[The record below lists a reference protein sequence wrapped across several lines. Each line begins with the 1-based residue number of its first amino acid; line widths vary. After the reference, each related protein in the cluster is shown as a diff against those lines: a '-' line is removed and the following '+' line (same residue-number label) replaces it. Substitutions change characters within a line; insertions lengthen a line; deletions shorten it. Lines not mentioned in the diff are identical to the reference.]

1 MNMASGALSSKEPSK
16 SLFNANAWRYFS
28 RFYRGRL
35 GRLAWLSLVAA
46 FQTLLV
52 LPVLYLIRQAFD
64 TAIPNKDI
72 AMLVLIGGGIF
83 AIRLVGTG
91 IALWLRAAYLKIIKF
106 AITQVREALLRKL
119 YSLPR
124 SFYTEMDRD
133 QVHARLVLDTE
144 RIDNMSDALF
154 STIWPSLLTAV
165 VLVTVLLV
173 LSPILLFATAALLP
187 FIFVAG
193 MYSGKYVKH
202 SVFTFQRA
210 FETFSKGT
218 LFVLHQMELTRIQA
232 SEEEEIRK
240 QVGHLNDLRS
250 SGEDMAFRFAVHSQI
265 QNTLTGIAII
275 IILVVGGSLVATGQ
289 MSLGEFIAFYV
300 AAGLLNTYMN
310 NIVNALPQIITGN
323 ESMVTLEKLART
335 ESTPPYNGNRQLDF
349 NGSISLHD
357 VSFSYGDEPI
367 LTDIDLETR
376 PGEIVA
382 LIGPNGAGKS
392 TIVHMVLGFYRP
404 GGGHLTANGVDYDEL
419 DIAGLRRQIGVVQQH
434 PGFFSGTIAENIR
447 YGTTNIRHE
456 DIARAA
462 ESALFNEFIEGL
474 ADGYD
479 SPVGANGILL
489 SGGQCQRMAVA
500 RALLRNPG
508 LLILDEPTNHLDTET
523 VGRLLEN
530 ISCLDNSPA
539 ILIISHD
546 PAVVSIATRVYRLV
560 NGKLLPTD
568 SPARASTGGK

>member
-1 MNMASGALSSKEPSK
+1 MNTASSSLSSKEPSK

-28 RFYRGRL
+28 RFYRCRL
-35 GRLAWLSLVAA
+35 GRLTWLSMVAA
-46 FQTLLV
+46 LQALLV

-64 TAIPNKDI
+64 IAIPNQDI
-72 AMLVLIGGGIF
+72 AMLALIGGGIF
-83 AIRLVGTG
+83 LIRLAGTG
-91 IALWLRAAYLKIIKF
+91 VALWLRAAYLRIIKF
-106 AITQVREALLRKL
+106 AITQIRETLLRKL

-124 SFYTEMDRD
+124 SIYTEMDRD
-133 QVHARLVLDTE
+133 QVHTRLVLDTE

-154 STIWPSLLTAV
+154 STIWPSMLTAG

-173 LSPILLFATAALLP
+173 LSPVLLLATAALLP

-193 MYSGKYVKH
+193 MYSGKYVKR

-218 LFVLHQMELTRIQA
+218 LFVLHHMELTRIQA
-232 SEEEEIRK
+232 TEEEEIRK

-250 SGEDMAFRFAVHSQI
+250 SGEDMAFRFAVNSQI
-265 QNTLTGIAII
+265 QNTLTGIAVI
-275 IILVVGGSLVATGQ
+275 IILVVGGSLVATAH

-310 NIVNALPQIITGN
+310 NIVNALPQLITGN

-335 ESTPPYNGNRQLDF
+335 ETTPPYSGNRHIDF
-349 NGSISLHD
+349 HGAISLHG

-367 LTDIDLETR
+367 LTDIDLETI
-376 PGEIVA
+376 PGDIVA

-404 GGGHLTANGVDYDEL
+404 GSGHLTADNIDYDEL
-419 DIAGLRRQIGVVQQH
+419 DIADLRRRIGVVQQH
-434 PGFFSGTIAENIR
+434 PGFFSGSIAENIR
-447 YGTTNIRHE
+447 YGTSNITHE
-456 DIARAA
+456 DIVRA
-462 ESALFNEFIEGL
+462 SKCALFNDFIEGL
-474 ADGYD
+474 ARGYD
-479 SPVGANGILL
+479 TPVGADGVLL

-508 LLILDEPTNHLDTET
+508 LLILDEPTNHLDTES

-530 ISCLDNSPA
+530 ISRLDNSPA

-546 PAVVSIATRVYRLV
+546 PAVFSIATRVYRLE
-560 NGKLLPTD
+560 NGSLLQTD
-568 SPARASTGGK
+568 SPAMAGTGG

>member
-1 MNMASGALSSKEPSK
+1 
-16 SLFNANAWRYFS
+16 
-28 RFYRGRL
+28 
-35 GRLAWLSLVAA
+35 
-46 FQTLLV
+46 LL
-52 LPVLYLIRQAFD
+52 
-64 TAIPNKDI
+64 
-72 AMLVLIGGGIF
+72 
-83 AIRLVGTG
+83 
-91 IALWLRAAYLKIIKF
+91 
-106 AITQVREALLRKL
+106 
-119 YSLPR
+119 
-124 SFYTEMDRD
+124 
-133 QVHARLVLDTE
+133 
-144 RIDNMSDALF
+144 
-154 STIWPSLLTAV
+154 
-165 VLVTVLLV
+165 
-173 LSPILLFATAALLP
+173 ATAALLP

-193 MYSGKYVKH
+193 MYSSKYVKR

-240 QVGHLNDLRS
+240 QIGHLNDLRS

-265 QNTLTGIAII
+265 QNTLTGIAVI

-335 ESTPPYNGNRQLDF
+335 ETTPPYNGNRQIDF
-349 NGSISLHD
+349 DGTISLHG

-404 GGGHLTANGVDYDEL
+404 GAGYLTANGVDYDEL

-434 PGFFSGTIAENIR
+434 PGFFPGTIAENIR

-456 DIARAA
+456 DIVRAA
-462 ESALFNEFIEGL
+462 QSALFDEFIEGL
-474 ADGYD
+474 SDGYD

-489 SGGQCQRMAVA
+489 SGGQCQRMAIA

-546 PAVVSIATRVYRLV
+546 PAVVSIATRVYRLA
-560 NGKLLPTD
+560 NGILLPTD
-568 SPARASTGGK
+568 SPASTSTGG